1 MRFGDTCGAIAILGA
16 VVVSIS
22 SVGGALAADPQVF
35 PVQPHL
41 VPVLVAAVF
50 VLPAAMAGLMSGIRR
65 RQGRGALLAIGLL
78 RRHVRG
84 HGLSGLDA
92 RLRINRSE
100 S

>member
-78 RRHVRG
+78 AIATVAVAMYADTAFLASMRV
-84 HGLSGLDA
+84 
-92 RLRINRSE
+92 
-100 S
+100 

>member
-65 RQGRGALLAIGLL
+65 RQARGALLAIGLL
-78 RRHVRG
+78 AIATVAVAMYADTAFLASIRV
-84 HGLSGLDA
+84 
-92 RLRINRSE
+92 
-100 S
+100 